1 MPRYDAIF
9 DVTLQQQ
16 KQIINILMKNMEQ
29 IQKIETPQA
38 SVINLLS
45 NHYNHIERDQE
56 KQLKKSTIEYLE
68 HWMSN
73 KP

>member
-45 NHYNHIERDQE
+45 NHYNLIERDQE